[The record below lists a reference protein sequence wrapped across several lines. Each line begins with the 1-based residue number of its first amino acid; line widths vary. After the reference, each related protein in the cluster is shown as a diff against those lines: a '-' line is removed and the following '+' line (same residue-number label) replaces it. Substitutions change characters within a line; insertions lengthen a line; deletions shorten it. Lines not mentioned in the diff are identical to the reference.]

1 MELNPFWKR
10 GDFLAPKIQ
19 KNLIK
24 FIKKNKNSTE
34 DIIMEKKVTVIGGG
48 NGAFATAADLT
59 IRGNQVTLFE
69 LPRFAAGLSE
79 VIEKGGIEMEAYAN
93 NGLTGGFAKLHKITT
108 DIGEALAESDIV
120 FIVVPTYSMDTIAS
134 LCAPHLRDGQI
145 IVLTPAN
152 FGGALYFHNVMRS
165 AGCTAKVTLVEL
177 SCMIYACRKKTPSS
191 VWVRGYKHN
200 MGTACFPSCDTDVVM
215 PRLKTLYPHLKE
227 YHNVLE
233 TGLSNIN
240 TTMHTSIMLLNAA
253 CIDNEEDRLFY
264 RECCTKSLDNLMDA
278 LDAERR
284 NLNVLGDTDIPHLTD
299 IIRDWYAH
307 QGAEGNTISELQ
319 HSLPHF
325 GYSPMPKTMD
335 YRYITEDVPFGL
347 IPSVEFF
354 KQFGFEYTVH
364 KALVDVICAVC
375 KRDFYKEARTMEQLG
390 IAGMD
395 REQLIRYLETG
406 K

>member
-1 MELNPFWKR
+1 ME
-10 GDFLAPKIQ
+10 
-19 KNLIK
+19 
-24 FIKKNKNSTE
+24 
-34 DIIMEKKVTVIGGG
+34 KVTVIGGG

-284 NLNVLGDTDIPHLTD
+284 NLNVLGDTT
-299 IIRDWYAH
+299 
-307 QGAEGNTISELQ
+307 
-319 HSLPHF
+319 
-325 GYSPMPKTMD
+325 
-335 YRYITEDVPFGL
+335 
-347 IPSVEFF
+347 
-354 KQFGFEYTVH
+354 
-364 KALVDVICAVC
+364 
-375 KRDFYKEARTMEQLG
+375 
-390 IAGMD
+390 
-395 REQLIRYLETG
+395 
-406 K
+406 

>member
-1 MELNPFWKR
+1 MGAVSPVPFADEEFNRKVEERIVRPTVEGLKKDGIDYR
-10 GDFLAPKIQ
+10 G
-19 KNLIK
+19 
-24 FIKKNKNSTE
+24 FIFFGLMNK
-34 DIIMEKKVTVIGGG
+34 GGDP
-48 NGAFATAADLT
+48 A
-59 IRGNQVTLFE
+59 
-69 LPRFAAGLSE
+69 
-79 VIEKGGIEMEAYAN
+79 VIEY
-93 NGLTGGFAKLHKITT
+93 
-108 DIGEALAESDIV
+108 
-120 FIVVPTYSMDTIAS
+120 
-134 LCAPHLRDGQI
+134 
-145 IVLTPAN
+145 
-152 FGGALYFHNVMRS
+152 NVR
-165 AGCTAKVTLVEL
+165 
-177 SCMIYACRKKTPSS
+177 
-191 VWVRGYKHN
+191 
-200 MGTACFPSCDTDVVM
+200 MGDPETEVVM

>member
-1 MELNPFWKR
+1 ME
-10 GDFLAPKIQ
+10 
-19 KNLIK
+19 
-24 FIKKNKNSTE
+24 
-34 DIIMEKKVTVIGGG
+34 KVTVIGGG

-364 KALVDVICAVC
+364 KALVDVICAENSTGL
-375 KRDFYKEARTMEQLG
+375 KFIPKLG
-390 IAGMD
+390 LD
-395 REQLIRYLETG
+395 RNVRGRGASYTR
-406 K
+406 

>member
-1 MELNPFWKR
+1 ME
-10 GDFLAPKIQ
+10 
-19 KNLIK
+19 
-24 FIKKNKNSTE
+24 
-34 DIIMEKKVTVIGGG
+34 KVTVIGGG

-278 LDAERR
+278 LDAD
-284 NLNVLGDTDIPHLTD
+284 GIPYDDTPGVSSFC
-299 IIRDWYAH
+299 
-307 QGAEGNTISELQ
+307 GAAAALCA
-319 HSLPHF
+319 
-325 GYSPMPKTMD
+325 
-335 YRYITEDVPFGL
+335 
-347 IPSVEFF
+347 
-354 KQFGFEYTVH
+354 EYTLPNVSQTVIITRMEGRTPVPEAEQLAKLAAH
-364 KALVDVICAVC
+364 GATMVIFLSIGLVDKVQQALLSSGGYRSDTPAAVVYKATWPEQKVVRC
-375 KRDFYKEARTMEQLG
+375 TVSTLAEETRKNGITKTALIVVGDFLGRDYDRSKLYDPAFTTEFRQGTEA
-390 IAGMD
+390 
-395 REQLIRYLETG
+395 G

>member
-1 MELNPFWKR
+1 M
-10 GDFLAPKIQ
+10 
-19 KNLIK
+19 
-24 FIKKNKNSTE
+24 
-34 DIIMEKKVTVIGGG
+34 
-48 NGAFATAADLT
+48 
-59 IRGNQVTLFE
+59 LF
-69 LPRFAAGLSE
+69 
-79 VIEKGGIEMEAYAN
+79 
-93 NGLTGGFAKLHKITT
+93 
-108 DIGEALAESDIV
+108 
-120 FIVVPTYSMDTIAS
+120 
-134 LCAPHLRDGQI
+134 
-145 IVLTPAN
+145 
-152 FGGALYFHNVMRS
+152 RS
-165 AGCTAKVTLVEL
+165 
-177 SCMIYACRKKTPSS
+177 
-191 VWVRGYKHN
+191 
-200 MGTACFPSCDTDVVM
+200 
-215 PRLKTLYPHLKE
+215 
-227 YHNVLE
+227 
-233 TGLSNIN
+233 
-240 TTMHTSIMLLNAA
+240 
-253 CIDNEEDRLFY
+253 NEEDRLFY